1 MYKFYL
7 CGVEVRRT
15 FRPGKSV
22 RDAIVALDLKI
33 TEFQEKYSTRRY
45 RTSNEMSIECAEILG
60 EIKFMYLAGY
70 LKRLDYQR
78 VVNAL
83 TGQQFDNVEEDNYY
97 E

>member
-1 MYKFYL
+1 MYKFNL

-15 FRPGKSV
+15 FRPSKSV

-33 TEFQEKYSTRRY
+33 TDFQEKYTAHRY
-45 RTSNEMSIECAEILG
+45 RTSNEMSLECSEILG
-60 EIKFMYLAGY
+60 EIKFMYLAGF
-70 LKRLDYQR
+70 LKPMDYRR

-83 TGQQFDNVEEDNYY
+83 TGQTFDNLEEDNYY